1 MAVKLCFEILIGL
14 ACAGAIIAA
23 AYVAARG
30 GSVFIYQG
38 Y

>member
-1 MAVKLCFEILIGL
+1 MAVKLCYEILVGL
-14 ACAGAIIAA
+14 ACAVAIIAA
-23 AYVAARG
+23 AYIAARG